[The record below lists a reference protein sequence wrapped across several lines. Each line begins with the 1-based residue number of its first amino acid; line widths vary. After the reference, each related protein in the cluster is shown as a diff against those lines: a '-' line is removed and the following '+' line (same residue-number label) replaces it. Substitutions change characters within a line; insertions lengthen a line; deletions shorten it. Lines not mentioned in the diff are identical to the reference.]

1 MKKIIVVFGVCFCII
16 GIVKAQVSK
25 TVNVNAGGLYSAL
38 TANQRDSVT
47 NLTLT
52 GTIDARDF
60 VTMRDNLPYLA
71 ILDLSNVDIAA
82 YSGKLGTNYTNDS
95 TASYLANT
103 IPQFAFLK
111 THINND
117 YPMLT
122 TIIMLLSLTAI
133 GKEAFE
139 TCFSLTSIT
148 ISSSIMSIGIAAFV
162 DCIGPINVDA
172 NNPHYSSID

>member
-82 YSGKLGTNYTNDS
+82 YSGKLGTYYTNDS

-117 YPMLT
+117 YPMLYLKNFT
-122 TIIMLLSLTAI
+122 LTFYYKALNEQKWI
-133 GKEAFE
+133 CLYNDKYKQNGVVYWCYK
-139 TCFSLTSIT
+139 
-148 ISSSIMSIGIAAFV
+148 
-162 DCIGPINVDA
+162 
-172 NNPHYSSID
+172 